1 MMFLQM
7 PNTQIVQNNL
17 KMTYL
22 LEEKFFT
29 SVYSEIVDNSDM
41 IFFNTT
47 EASRE
52 SLIFVIDMIKA
63 IRKVG
68 SVLNTNESMNL
79 GSYFNNTPV
88 KDLFT
93 NWSIRQFGDTSID
106 LAFESIAFSYYY
118 ITGFFLGL
126 LLLLFA
132 VRISLAK

>member
-1 MMFLQM
+1 
-7 PNTQIVQNNL
+7 
-17 KMTYL
+17 MTYL